1 MEEDDKLFDLLDP
14 NFQNNKNTEII
25 KKLNEIEFMVR
36 SLLQQKNRE
45 ARSNSLCENIL
56 EKTYIIINK
65 KINENTN
72 PNLFILKIDNND
84 YLVTFRDTM
93 ELLVFYMKFGEK
105 IEEKIPKRLY
115 PLFSFLKRNGLIYLD
130 RETKEYKLT

>member
-93 ELLVFYMKFGEK
+93 ELLDFYMKFGEK

-115 PLFSFLKRNGLIYLD
+115 PLLQI
-130 RETKEYKLT
+130 

>member
-14 NFQNNKNTEII
+14 NLQSNKNTEII

-36 SLLQQKNRE
+36 SLLQQRSKE

-56 EKTYIIINK
+56 EKTYIIVNRR
-65 KINENTN
+65 INENTN
-72 PNLFILKIDNND
+72 PNLFILRIDNNN
-84 YLVTFRDTM
+84 YLITFKDTI
-93 ELLVFYMKFGEK
+93 ELLYFYMKLGDK
-105 IEEKIPKRLY
+105 IEDEIPKRLY